1 VHTLK
6 RDSALTQG
14 LSFFAVIRRRD
25 SMGEIKS
32 TLELALERTRKL
44 AITQEEREEI
54 KRQELLKKATGLS
67 HRYVEGHV
75 PLQEV
80 LREIERMADQ
90 EKSKVKKLL
99 LSQWMEALSLES
111 NHERL
116 FDGIES
122 LRGMKVSDARAK
134 FQLLVS
140 EYQMERKK
148 AEQDIE
154 RQAIEELR
162 SEGFSGTAV
171 VPRLEGNP
179 KWRELAQAMNA
190 LFRKRVEDIRE
201 TLEPL

>member
-1 VHTLK
+1 
-6 RDSALTQG
+6 
-14 LSFFAVIRRRD
+14 
-25 SMGEIKS
+25 MGEIKS

-122 LRGMKVSDARAK
+122 FGGMNVSDLRKK

-148 AEQDIE
+148 AGQDIE
-154 RQAIEELR
+154 RQAIEDLR
-162 SEGFSGTAV
+162 TEDISGTAV
-171 VPRLEGNP
+171 VPRLEGDP
-179 KWRELAQAMNA
+179 KWKECTQALNA
-190 LFRKRVEDIRE
+190 SFHKRVKEIK
-201 TLEPL
+201 TALEQL

>member
-1 VHTLK
+1 
-6 RDSALTQG
+6 
-14 LSFFAVIRRRD
+14 
-25 SMGEIKS
+25 MGEIKS

-190 LFRKRVEDIRE
+190 LFRKGVEDIRE